1 MEVELLHRHYPPPVT
16 PLGKLVA
23 CLLAAGAL
31 SGAAQAAPPSPG
43 TVVPG
48 RSLGGVSLGATR
60 ADVERSWGL
69 AHGTCRSC
77 TRPTWY
83 FNSFAFRP
91 EGAGATFRNG
101 RVSAL
106 FTLWSPPG
114 WHTNRGVAIGDDV
127 ASVTAV
133 YGALHRVTCDSYEAL
148 VLPLRGTTTAVY
160 IVGAKVWGFALLARG
175 EAVCR

>member
-1 MEVELLHRHYPPPVT
+1 MTV
-16 PLGKLVA
+16 LGKLAAV
-23 CLLAAGAL
+23 LAAAAVL
-31 SGAAQAAPPSPG
+31 AGAARAAPPSPG

-48 RSLGGVSLGATR
+48 RSVGGLSLGATR
-60 ADVERSWGL
+60 AEVERAWGL

-77 TRPTWY
+77 PRPTWY

-114 WHTNRGVAIGDDV
+114 WRTSRGVAISDSV
-127 ASVTAV
+127 AQVTAV
-133 YGALHRVTCDSYEAL
+133 YGALERVVCGSYEAL
-148 VLPLRGTTTAVY
+148 TLPRHGTTTAFYV
-160 IVGAKVWGFALLARG
+160 VDVKVWGFALLARG
-175 EAVCR
+175 EPVCR